1 MENVACLLCESCDSR
16 VVVRQRDLT
25 CDGSSREQEFTVVRC
40 ERCGLLYL
48 NPRPEKA
55 ELARYYCSP
64 GVSANPSQTQTR
76 VRRIA
81 KRMPTKVRR
90 WLMEDFYGY
99 PATTPL
105 NLWRRLR
112 KLVLWPEKVRRAFC
126 GRNILPWAGQGRLL
140 DVGCGQGPNMATLH
154 NMGWDVYGV
163 DLSETAVREVH
174 ELFGDHVKLG
184 DFLDVHYDDRSFDV
198 VLFNHSLE
206 HLYDPVSA
214 LREARRILDDKGVL
228 VVTVPNAGSME
239 ARLFG
244 RWWYQ
249 WDLPRHL
256 NHFEK
261 ATLAQLLRKAGF
273 RVERCRTGVGELF
286 FLVSLDRVWR
296 HVCGG
301 HNLPLRIVIEKLIA
315 QPFSLL
321 MGHLGLGTEITVF
334 AVKA

>member
-25 CDGSSREQEFTVVRC
+25 SDGSSQEQEFTVVRC
-40 ERCGLLYL
+40 KQCGLLYL

-55 ELARYYCSP
+55 ELARYCCSP
-64 GVSANPSQTQTR
+64 KVSANPSGTETS
-76 VRRIA
+76 VRRTA

-90 WLMEDFYGY
+90 WLSEDFYGY
-99 PATTPL
+99 PATTTPG
-105 NLWRRLR
+105 LWKRLR
-112 KLVLWPEKVRRAFC
+112 KLFLWPEKVRRVFS
-126 GRNILPWAGQGRLL
+126 GRLL
-140 DVGCGQGPNMATLH
+140 DVGCGPGANLATLH
-154 NMGWDVYGV
+154 NMGWDVHGV
-163 DLSETAVREVH
+163 DLSETAVQEAREF
-174 ELFGDHVKLG
+174 FGDHVKLG

-206 HLYDPVSA
+206 HLSGPVSA

-244 RWWYQ
+244 RWWFP
-249 WDLPRHL
+249 WELPRHL
-256 NHFEK
+256 YHFEK
-261 ATLAQLLRKAGF
+261 ATLAQLLKQAGF
-273 RVERCRTGVGELF
+273 RVEWCRTGVDALF
-286 FLVSLDRVWR
+286 FMGSLDRVWR

-301 HNLPLRIVIEKLIA
+301 RKLPLRIVIEKLVA

-321 MGHLGLGTEITVF
+321 MGHLGLGHEITVYAKKDF
-334 AVKA
+334 LMGEGKN

>member
-1 MENVACLLCESCDSR
+1 MS
-16 VVVRQRDLT
+16 
-25 CDGSSREQEFTVVRC
+25 DGCSQEQEFTVVRC

-64 GVSANPSQTQTR
+64 DVSANPPETQTR

-112 KLVLWPEKVRRAFC
+112 KLVLWPEKVRRVLC

-163 DLSETAVREVH
+163 DLSETAVREVR

-261 ATLAQLLRKAGF
+261 ATLAQLLRQAGF
-273 RVERCRTGVGELF
+273 RVEWCRTGVGELF

-296 HVCGG
+296 HVWGG
-301 HNLPLRIVIEKLIA
+301 RELPLRIVIEKMVA
-315 QPFSLL
+315 RPFSLL
-321 MGHLGLGTEITVF
+321 MGHLGLGTEITVY

>member
-1 MENVACLLCESCDSR
+1 
-16 VVVRQRDLT
+16 
-25 CDGSSREQEFTVVRC
+25 
-40 ERCGLLYL
+40 
-48 NPRPEKA
+48 
-55 ELARYYCSP
+55 
-64 GVSANPSQTQTR
+64 
-76 VRRIA
+76 
-81 KRMPTKVRR
+81 
-90 WLMEDFYGY
+90 MEDFYGY
-99 PATTPL
+99 PATTPPG
-105 NLWRRLR
+105 LWKRLR
-112 KLVLWPEKVRRAFC
+112 KLLLWPEKVRRVSS
-126 GRNILPWAGQGRLL
+126 GRTILPWIGRGRLL
-140 DVGCGQGPNMATLH
+140 DVGCGPGTNMATLY
-154 NMGWDVYGV
+154 NMGWDVHGV
-163 DLSETAVREVH
+163 DLNETAVREAR
-174 ELFGDHVKLG
+174 ELFGDRVKLG

-261 ATLAQLLRKAGF
+261 ATLAQLLKQAGF
-273 RVERCRTGVGELF
+273 RVEWCRTGVDALF
-286 FLVSLDRVWR
+286 FMGSLDRVWR

-301 HNLPLRIVIEKLIA
+301 RKLPLRIVIEKLVA

-321 MGHLGLGTEITVF
+321 MGHLGLGHEITVYAKKDF
-334 AVKA
+334 LMGEGKN

>member
-1 MENVACLLCESCDSR
+1 
-16 VVVRQRDLT
+16 
-25 CDGSSREQEFTVVRC
+25 
-40 ERCGLLYL
+40 
-48 NPRPEKA
+48 
-55 ELARYYCSP
+55 
-64 GVSANPSQTQTR
+64 
-76 VRRIA
+76 
-81 KRMPTKVRR
+81 
-90 WLMEDFYGY
+90 MEDFYGY

-112 KLVLWPEKVRRAFC
+112 KLVLWPEKIRRAFC

-184 DFLDVHYDDRSFDV
+184 DFLDVHYKDRAFDV

-206 HLYDPVSA
+206 HLSDPVTA

-261 ATLAQLLRKAGF
+261 ATLAQLLRQAGF
-273 RVERCRTGVGELF
+273 RVEWCRTGVGELF

-296 HVCGG
+296 HVWGG
-301 HNLPLRIVIEKLIA
+301 RELPLRIVIEKMVA
-315 QPFSLL
+315 RPFSLL
-321 MGHLGLGTEITVF
+321 MGHLGLGTEITVY

>member
-1 MENVACLLCESCDSR
+1 
-16 VVVRQRDLT
+16 
-25 CDGSSREQEFTVVRC
+25 
-40 ERCGLLYL
+40 
-48 NPRPEKA
+48 
-55 ELARYYCSP
+55 
-64 GVSANPSQTQTR
+64 
-76 VRRIA
+76 
-81 KRMPTKVRR
+81 MPTKVRR

-112 KLVLWPEKVRRAFC
+112 KLVLRPEKVRRVFC

-163 DLSETAVREVH
+163 DLNETAVQEVR

-184 DFLDVHYDDRSFDV
+184 DFLDVHYDDHSFDV

-206 HLYDPVSA
+206 HLYDPVCA
-214 LREARRILDDKGVL
+214 LRDARRILDDKGVL

-249 WDLPRHL
+249 WDLPRNL
-256 NHFEK
+256 KHFK
-261 ATLAQLLRKAGF
+261 
-273 RVERCRTGVGELF
+273 
-286 FLVSLDRVWR
+286 
-296 HVCGG
+296 
-301 HNLPLRIVIEKLIA
+301 
-315 QPFSLL
+315 
-321 MGHLGLGTEITVF
+321 
-334 AVKA
+334 